1 MEEKKPKIMEWYGIV
16 DAYTPPNHDA
26 RRSALAEEGVA
37 KATENAYNGNKDRR
51 VARDGEV
58 MDDECDDKVSDTNHD
73 LLCSPTA
80 TTAPPR
86 PFLLPQDS
94 GEPVE
99 LPSPPAKSPTSA
111 PPSSN
116 RRFP

>member
-1 MEEKKPKIMEWYGIV
+1 MEEKKPKILEWYGVV
-16 DAYTPPNHDA
+16 DAYTSPNHDA
-26 RRSALAEEGVA
+26 PRSAPAEEGVA
-37 KATENAYNGNKDRR
+37 KATANAYNGNKDRR

-58 MDDECDDKVSDTNHD
+58 RDDKRDDKVRDSNHD

-94 GEPVE
+94 GEPAE